1 MLAAQ
6 RRANLKR
13 QPDRKRRGNE
23 SYMLAVAAYS
33 DFSTPT
39 TYSPISAF
47 RGDHSNVAGGGAVAS
62 RRPSSA
68 PIAPTRSP
76 LVRNSCRS
84 ASIRQDNGSAPVEG
98 RQGIKF
104 SRRRRE
110 GTAHRRRVLMGIDQ
124 PGDDLATDPITL
136 EDENQRLKVE
146 LHRAAEEKRKSQAQ
160 RMRLESELL
169 RAEGKV
175 ETLLVELKYAPRNR
189 FEGPCYFM
197 TRGRGGYPGDV

>member
-6 RRANLKR
+6 RRANFKR
-13 QPDRKRRGNE
+13 HPDGKRRVNE
-23 SYMLAVAAYS
+23 SYMLAVEAYT
-33 DFSTPT
+33 DVSTPT
-39 TYSPISAF
+39 TCSPISPF
-47 RGDHSNVAGGGAVAS
+47 RGEYSNVAGGGVVTS

-76 LVRNSCRS
+76 LVRNSVRA
-84 ASIRQDNGSAPVEG
+84 ASIRHDNGSAPVEG

-124 PGDDLATDPITL
+124 PGDDLAMDPITL

-146 LHRAAEEKRKSQAQ
+146 LLRAAEEKRKSQAQ

-175 ETLLVELKYAPRNR
+175 EMLLVELKYAPRNR
-189 FEGPCYFM
+189 FESPCCFM
-197 TRGRGGYPGDV
+197 TRGRGGCPEDV